1 MSSFICPGAA
11 AISGTPTLEVKR
23 CPDCGGEI
31 EIFSN
36 EQDAVC
42 RNCGK
47 IIYNDIQSC
56 IRWCEH
62 AIECVGE
69 EKYYARMGRPEEDN
83 GEEE

>member
-1 MSSFICPGAA
+1 MSAFICPGAA

-42 RNCGK
+42 NNCGRV
-47 IIYNDIQSC
+47 IYNDLQSC

-62 AIECVGE
+62 ARECVGD
-69 EKYYARMGRPEEDN
+69 EKYFALMEAFEKAK
-83 GEEE
+83 EKK